1 MSFLNHVEMITPHM
15 KKTLIPLLGILF
27 HGVAAAQDDIPL
39 LRPEEKAAIK
49 AQADEYREAFSP
61 SLTEAAEST
70 VRVWSGKRRLAYGT
84 VVGDGRSILTKW
96 SELARGQGDLRV
108 EGAGGRVLAA
118 KVTGVYQDEDLAVLE
133 INGTPLK
140 PVKWSEAPAKLGSFL
155 AAPQPDGRPAAF
167 GVVSVLERNLRETDQ
182 AYLGVQGD
190 PDFDGPGVRI
200 DEVAEE
206 SGAEKAG
213 LKSGDVILKVGDRSI
228 SGLLELK
235 NSLVDTTPGSTVTLT
250 ILDRDEKE
258 KKVEVLLG
266 NRPKL
271 GGFSGDRLRMMERMG
286 TTPSRVRDS
295 FSRVIQT
302 DMRLEASLIGGPVV
316 NLKGEV
322 IGISVARG
330 DRTRSFIMPSSMIET
345 LLKEKPTDPSLAK
358 LQAEEETPAVN
369 MRGGEGRMPRMKQG
383 SEERLRQHLGEMQRL
398 MDFMREEMEDLERQG
413 R

>member
-1 MSFLNHVEMITPHM
+1 MSFLNNVEMIPPHM
-15 KKTLIPLLGILF
+15 KKTLIPLFGILF
-27 HGVAAAQDDIPL
+27 HGVTAAQDDIPL

-49 AQADEYREAFSP
+49 AQADEYQAAFAP

-70 VRVWSGKRRLAYGT
+70 VRVWSGKQRLAYGT
-84 VVGDGRSILTKW
+84 VIGDGRSILTKW
-96 SELARGQGDLRV
+96 SELARARSGIRV

-118 KVTGVYQDEDLAVLE
+118 KVTGVYQDEDLAILE
-133 INGTPLK
+133 ITGTPLK
-140 PVKWSEAPAKLGSFL
+140 PVKWSSAPTKLGSFL
-155 AAPQPDGRPAAF
+155 AAPQPDGRPVAF

-182 AYLGVQGD
+182 AYLGIQGN
-190 PDFDGPGVRI
+190 PEFAGPGVLI
-200 DEVAEE
+200 EEVTAQ

-213 LKSGDVILKVGDRSI
+213 IQSGDVIVKVGDRSI

-235 NSLVDTTPGSTVTLT
+235 NSLVGKTPGSTVTLG
-250 ILDRDEKE
+250 ILGEN
-258 KKVEVLLG
+258 KKQREVDVTLG

-271 GGFSGDRLRMMERMG
+271 GSFSGDRLRAMERMG

-322 IGISVARG
+322 IGISIARG
-330 DRTRSFIMPSSMIET
+330 DRTRSFVMPSSMIEI
-345 LLKEKPTDPSLAK
+345 LLKEKPTEPSLAQMK
-358 LQAEEETPAVN
+358 TEEETPAVN
-369 MRGGEGRMPRMKQG
+369 MRGGNGQQRRMRPG
-383 SEERLRQHLGEMQRL
+383 GEERLRQHLGEMQRL

>member
-1 MSFLNHVEMITPHM
+1 M
-15 KKTLIPLLGILF
+15 KKTWIPILGILL
-27 HGVAAAQDDIPL
+27 HGIAAAQDDIPL
-39 LRPEEKAAIK
+39 LRPEEKAAVK
-49 AQADEYREAFSP
+49 AQADEFQKSFAP

-96 SELARGQGDLRV
+96 SELARAQGDLRV
-108 EGAGGRVLAA
+108 EGAGGQVLAA
-118 KVTGVYQDEDLAVLE
+118 KVTGIYQDEDLAVLE
-133 INGTPLK
+133 TNGTPLK
-140 PVKWSEAPAKLGSFL
+140 PVKWSKEPAKLGTFL

-200 DEVAEE
+200 DEVAEQ

-213 LKSGDVILKVGDRSI
+213 LKSGDVILKVGERSI

-235 NSLVDTTPGSTVTLT
+235 NALVDTPPGSTVTLV
-250 ILDRDEKE
+250 ILDRDKE
-258 KKVEVLLG
+258 QKKVEVLLG

-271 GGFSGDRLRMMERMG
+271 GTFSGDRLRMMERMG

-316 NLKGEV
+316 NLKGDV

-330 DRTRSFIMPSSMIET
+330 DRTRSFIMPSTMVET
-345 LLKEKPTDPSLAK
+345 LLKEKPTEPSLAK
-358 LQAEEETPAVN
+358 MQQDEESPAVN
-369 MRGGEGRMPRMKQG
+369 MRGGAGPQRRMKQG
-383 SEERLRQHLGEMQRL
+383 SEERLRGHLSEMQRL
-398 MDFMREEMEDLERQG
+398 MDFMREEMEDLDRQG